1 MKSAARFVLCLLA
14 GIVPLVMATDA
25 AAAAAPAV
33 VSVFS
38 AKVKGDGS
46 AYLKKLQAGKPLV
59 MKLGAKNFRIF
70 RAIYAGEGTARI
82 ITVAEYENAEA
93 FGKARMNRS
102 DDAEFMKW
110 LNDLV
115 SSDLA
120 EDVHASLLEE
130 VQP

>member
-120 EDVHASLLEE
+120 EDVRASLLEE